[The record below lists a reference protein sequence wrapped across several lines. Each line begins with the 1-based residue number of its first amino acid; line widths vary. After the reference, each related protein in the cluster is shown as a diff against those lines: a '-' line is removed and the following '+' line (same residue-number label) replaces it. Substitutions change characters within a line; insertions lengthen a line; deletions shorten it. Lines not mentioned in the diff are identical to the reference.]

1 MDIHNNNNHNDHRA
15 ATIAN
20 ASHRRYTNSI
30 SHFCNWLAQQP
41 SHRHMTRHN
50 NNGEIVL
57 IYNRVDAAAVKTYLR
72 RRHHTHW
79 STVMKLHDAIRWGS
93 RLANESLSSTY
104 RVGIQQY
111 IRYYRIR
118 PFIVHKQIC
127 FGIIRLSVLIARA
140 RRRIAKMLYKPGG
153 AGYERC
159 REEFYNH
166 ASISEKIHSNS
177 GWTYWH
183 TNIGWRYG
191 MHMKCLYELCTYDM
205 YDILMISSYICAI

>member
-57 IYNRVDAAAVKTYLR
+57 IYNRVDVAAVKTYLCR
-72 RRHHTHW
+72 RRLRYPHW

-118 PFIVHKQIC
+118 PFIIHKQIC

-166 ASISEKIHSNS
+166 ASIISEKIHSDS

-183 TNIGWRYG
+183 TNIGW
-191 MHMKCLYELCTYDM
+191 
-205 YDILMISSYICAI
+205 